1 LATPPIIASAP
12 LEGKIVMKN
21 LIPRLINDVESDRR
35 AVKKGWYA
43 INGTGKLRS
52 GPFANRPACAEYI
65 RFKTAEIAGIQDKV
79 TPSRAIPYWMQQ
91 FPN

>member
-1 LATPPIIASAP
+1 
-12 LEGKIVMKN
+12 MKN

-35 AVKKGWYA
+35 AVKNGWYA
-43 INGTGKLRS
+43 INETGKLRS
-52 GPFANRPACAEYI
+52 GPFSNRSACLEYI
-65 RFKTAEIAGIQDKV
+65 RFKNADIAV